1 MAEIAG
7 FSKENA
13 KIILDVVRYLRS
25 SGFIMQPPA
34 RYGQF
39 YAVTSPIYF
48 RNDSG
53 EVVPPFACLQSIGT
67 AEAENQNYILVDK
80 PADNTGAAGPF
91 IFNGLQEV
99 EIGGYGIAHDGPMV
113 RMLTDGAAMTAGDK
127 ARPVVN
133 QWYVE
138 LGGDLFTIIGD
149 DDIETDVVRGM
160 TGGGG
165 SSVFA
170 FKASST
176 VGTTSGTASIYAVD
190 NMSFSG
196 TTIAT
201 GAQLRASALFGSLA
215 TNTIGYCVRS
225 GENYIVIQ
233 AGCPAEEEYI

>member
-13 KIILDVVRYLRS
+13 KIILEVVRYLRS

-39 YAVTSPIYF
+39 YAMTSPIYF

-67 AEAENQNYILVDK
+67 AEAENQNYILIDK

-91 IFNGLQEV
+91 IFNGLREV

-113 RMLTDGAAMTAGDK
+113 RMLTDGAAMTASDK

-138 LGGDLFTIIGD
+138 LGGDLFTVIGD

-160 TGGGG
+160 IGGGG
-165 SSVFA
+165 LAMYRFETTADYSTGTSVGA
-170 FKASST
+170 EILTMGGT
-176 VGTTSGTASIYAVD
+176 VVTASGTISDPDQIFLGIANGTKGLAIYQA
-190 NMSFSG
+190 G
-196 TTIAT
+196 T
-201 GAQLRASALFGSLA
+201 
-215 TNTIGYCVRS
+215 Y
-225 GENYIVIQ
+225 YIIQ
-233 AGCPAEEEYI
+233 AACGA